1 MKDLTSSI
9 SLTQVWNSTNTCC
22 TNMALELTAN
32 SWRIVGAIDN
42 RMFLL
47 FQPTM
52 VIVSREQSCEAKK
65 LLIVVKTLRQS
76 MDAEV
81 DQYLTLTM
89 HITCICIFKT
99 TLSCCSIESFI
110 TFFLRVLVSVTKILV
125 SEKRSPCCSRGGCW
139 DPSELETPSIL
150 CSFSTQSRSPD
161 PECWKLRTL
170 GREIIQNPKSS
181 KYKICG
187 NSFYLSPLKL
197 LSEGVI
203 WEIPG
208 EVDLICRQRES
219 RKKKNISTHHPVSS
233 INAMVILL

>member
-1 MKDLTSSI
+1 MWGKKATDCHKNSASEHGCRSWSI
-9 SLTQVWNSTNTCC
+9 LD
-22 TNMALELTAN
+22 
-32 SWRIVGAIDN
+32 IDN
-42 RMFLL
+42 AHHMYLHFQNYIILL
-47 FQPTM
+47 
-52 VIVSREQSCEAKK
+52 
-65 LLIVVKTLRQS
+65 
-76 MDAEV
+76 
-81 DQYLTLTM
+81 QYRV
-89 HITCICIFKT
+89 FYN
-99 TLSCCSIESFI
+99 
-110 TFFLRVLVSVTKILV
+110 FFLRVLVSVTKILV